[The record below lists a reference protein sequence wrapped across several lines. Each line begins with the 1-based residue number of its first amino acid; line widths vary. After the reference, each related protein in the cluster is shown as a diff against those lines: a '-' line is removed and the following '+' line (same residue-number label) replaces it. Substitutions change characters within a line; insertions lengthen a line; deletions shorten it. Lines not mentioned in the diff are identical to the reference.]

1 MARIGMRSPVYRTV
15 DVTTEADGT
24 EKETYGAK
32 KSMGK
37 AISADATIRMAE
49 AKLYADDGLAE
60 MERDFVEGTLTIGT
74 DDLEEEA
81 EEELLGATVEEDG
94 TVINNADDESP
105 YVQVGYIAA
114 RQKGGKKQ
122 YRGVVY
128 TRVQFSVPNET
139 ANTKG
144 ETITFTTPV
153 LTGTLTRDKNG
164 DWRRKSKWSEL
175 EEANTWLDSFM
186 TKNA

>member
-1 MARIGMRSPVYRTV
+1 MAKEIERSQEEILEEQQEQFVEALERA
-15 DVTTEADGT
+15 DVEEINEIYEQMHPIDL
-24 EKETYGAK
+24 
-32 KSMGK
+32 
-37 AISADATIRMAE
+37 AE
-49 AKLYADDGLAE
+49 AMEDWDEDLLEQLCRISDDETIAE
-60 MERDFVEGTLTIGT
+60 IL
-74 DDLEEEA
+74 EEA